1 MTNNKMDLGNDW
13 VVVYPGQGSQYIG
26 MGKDLYDAFPYAKSL
41 FDFAEEL
48 SEKKLTKFCFTGPIS
63 KLSNT
68 DVLQV
73 ATTVTNLS
81 VDAFLAE
88 KKPFTPSVVLGH
100 SVGEYSA
107 LCKAGVISAQDAI
120 RLTIARGQLM
130 QREAKLHKGQ
140 MLAVKDVSAAEVQ
153 ALLDSD
159 SNIEN
164 IVIANDNA
172 PNQQVISGS
181 KSDMG
186 LVMTMLSNQGVEYV
200 KLPVSGAWHSPLM
213 RGAVEDFSKIVQS
226 IEFHAPQ
233 ITVIGNLKAKP
244 YESVKEIQESLVNHL
259 IDKVRWTES
268 IQHLL
273 DQGYRQFIEVGP
285 KKVLSRLISTIASET
300 EDITVLNVESISDI
314 ESL

>member
-1 MTNNKMDLGNDW
+1 MTNKKMDLDSDW

-26 MGKDLYDAFPYAKSL
+26 MGKDLYDNFSYAKSL
-41 FDFAEEL
+41 FDLAEEL
-48 SEKKLTKFCFTGPIS
+48 CDKKLTKFCFTGPIS

-68 DVLQV
+68 DILQV

-81 VDAFLAE
+81 VDAFLS
-88 KKPFTPSVVLGH
+88 KKMSFSPSVVLGH

-140 MLAVKDVSAAEVQ
+140 MLAVKNISAKQVQ
-153 ALLDSD
+153 ALLDSE

-164 IVIANDNA
+164 VVIANDNA
-172 PNQQVISGS
+172 PTQQVISGEKAEINS
-181 KSDMG
+181 
-186 LVMTMLSNQGVEYV
+186 VMALLSSQGIEYV

-226 IEFHAPQ
+226 IEFHVPK
-233 ITVIGNLKAKP
+233 IPVIGNLKAKP
-244 YESVKEIQESLVNHL
+244 YESVEEIQESLVNHL

-268 IQHLL
+268 IQYLL
-273 DQGYRQFIEVGP
+273 DQGYRNFIEVGP
-285 KKVLSRLISTIASET
+285 KKVLSRLISNIASET
-300 EDITVLNVESISDI
+300 EGVIVLNVESINDI